1 MRKNETTYSSLRAA
15 EAKVESTFYANLSQK
30 TLLLIYQ
37 IADGELG
44 NPVSISSIKTRMSI
58 NLEALAKILDI
69 LLTQNNI
76 EIKVVGGKKQEELSE
91 DDLQIFL
98 TNDGK
103 AIAKSTIYSIQGLG
117 L

>member
-1 MRKNETTYSSLRAA
+1 MKKNETTYSSLRAA
-15 EAKVESTFYANLSQK
+15 EEKVESTFYANLSQK

-76 EIKVVGGKKQEELSE
+76 EIKVVAGKRQEDLSE

-103 AIAKSTIYSIQGLG
+103 AIAKSTIYSMQGFEL
-117 L
+117 